1 MSSHHFVKE
10 GQEPA
15 LLISDAIGWKHVQ
28 SLLEWAPRVIVV
40 DTVLDDV
47 LSWGIKID
55 VVLSDGKC
63 LSEVNEK
70 IANQLPV
77 AIVQYH
83 ADETALHAGLT
94 NLARTNQHA
103 VTIISN
109 TPDQV
114 FNEVQNFT
122 SQLDIVIVT
131 DEYKWSFSTDGRF
144 KKWLAAGSQLIVQT
158 TCQSQQFSTEGLDHK
173 HSGHYVTNAD
183 NLVSITSPYPFWA
196 GECL

>member
-55 VVLSDGKC
+55 VVLCRGAHLSD
-63 LSEVNEK
+63 VTEK
-70 IANQLPV
+70 ISDQLPV
-77 AIVQYH
+77 AIVQYS
-83 ADETALHAGLT
+83 ADETALHVGLT
-94 NLARTNQHA
+94 NLVNTKQNA

-109 TPDQV
+109 AADNVLDQTR
-114 FNEVQNFT
+114 NFKN
-122 SQLDIVIVT
+122 QLDIVIVT
-131 DEYKWSFSTDGRF
+131 EEYKWSFYPDGNF
-144 KKWLAAGSQLIVQT
+144 KKWLAAESRLIVRTSLQP
-158 TCQSQQFSTEGLDHK
+158 QHFSTEGLVH
-173 HSGHYVTNAD
+173 HASGPYVATAD
-183 NLVSITSPYPFWA
+183 NLVSITSPYAFWV